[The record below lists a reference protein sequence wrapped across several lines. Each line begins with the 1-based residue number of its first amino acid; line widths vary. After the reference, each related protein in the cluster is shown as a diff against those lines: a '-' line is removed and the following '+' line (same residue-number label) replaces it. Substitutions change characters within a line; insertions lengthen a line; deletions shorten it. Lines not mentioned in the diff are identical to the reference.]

1 VTERNQTFSEAAMPT
16 NPVNA
21 PPPSRADV
29 VKLVGDLDDAV
40 ITAILGT
47 GASYLEI
54 EEAVK
59 WATGDAEQ
67 LGKEGYGLSTA
78 AASVHDILMA
88 DPSYEPEVDH

>member
-1 VTERNQTFSEAAMPT
+1 MMPIH
-16 NPVNA
+16 PVNA

-29 VKLVGDLDDAV
+29 VNLVGDLDDAV
-40 ITAILGT
+40 IAAILGT

-59 WATGDAEQ
+59 SATGDAEQ
-67 LGKEGYGLSTA
+67 LGKSGHTLSSA

-88 DPSYEPEVDH
+88 DPAYQPDLEP